1 MRGMAQ
7 APFVIRPSSVVL
19 YFVPFVW
26 FIFALILFIRLTD
39 TFWDTC
45 NEQGIY
51 SYDACLEVQEGIS
64 QYAREIGFINCLIPI
79 AIFLLASILQKNH
92 CYQCGSAHTKSEIKK
107 TLNRKITAF
116 SEGTHAVTSLNPV
129 LGIGSGG
136 QGASI
141 GIGAMQSTSHTP
153 VKLASYECSVKCP
166 ECELTYYWTSN
177 VKVRI
182 WTSVEGVETVEDLES
197 VSYPFK
203 MV

>member
-1 MRGMAQ
+1 MEVVISMAQ
-7 APFVIRPSSVVL
+7 APFVIRPSSVVRI
-19 YFVPFVW
+19 FVPIVW
-26 FIFALILFIRLTD
+26 AVFGTVHSAVWANGLDGLPS
-39 TFWDTC
+39 
-45 NEQGIY
+45 EG
-51 SYDACLEVQEGIS
+51 QEGMAQYYLEIS
-64 QYAREIGFINCLIPI
+64 LFNMMLGPMAL
-79 AIFLLASILQKNH
+79 FLLASVLQKNR
-92 CYQCGSAHTKSEIKK
+92 CYRCGSAHTKSEIKK

-116 SEGTHAVTSLNPV
+116 SEGTHAVTSLNPI

-166 ECELTYYWTSN
+166 ECEFTYYWTQN

-182 WTSVEGVETVEDLES
+182 WTSVEGVESVEDLES
-197 VSYPFK
+197 ISYPFT